1 VDAAGHRTAQAENGE
16 SVSAATNTEYERWA
30 RVSDARVVEDR
41 GVVVDADEGYERW
54 AHVYDDVPNPLLARE
69 ERHLLPA
76 LTDLRN
82 KSVLDLACGTGRW
95 LEKFLALDAKVA
107 IGVDRSAAMLGVAR
121 RKSRIRQSLVEG
133 ACDRLPF
140 SYASFDLAVC
150 SFALG
155 HIADLDALARE
166 IARVTR
172 NGGDVFVSDLH
183 PDAYAHGWRVGFR
196 EGGDAVQIR
205 THHRPLE
212 EVAQAFCSHGF
223 ECQAQCSLWLGET
236 ERPLFERAGKS
247 NSFTAACGLPAV
259 FVCHFRRE
267 GEVMK

>member
-1 VDAAGHRTAQAENGE
+1 MN
-16 SVSAATNTEYERWA
+16 AATKAEYEPRA
-30 RVSDARVVEDR
+30 RVSDARPVEDR

-76 LTDLRN
+76 LADLRDQ
-82 KSVLDLACGTGRW
+82 SALDLACGTGRW
-95 LEKFLALDAKVA
+95 LGLFLARGAKVA

-121 RKSRIRQSLVEG
+121 GKSRMRQRLVEA
-133 ACDRLPF
+133 ACERLPF
-140 SYASFDLAVC
+140 SNASFDFVVC

-155 HIADLDALARE
+155 HIADPDALARE

-172 NGGDVFVSDLH
+172 NCADIFVSDLH
-183 PDAYAHGWRVGFR
+183 PDAHAAGWRVGFR
-196 EGGDAVQIR
+196 EGGSAVQIR
-205 THHRPLE
+205 THHRPVE

-223 ECQAQCSLWLGET
+223 ECRAQCSLWLGEP
-236 ERPLFERAGKS
+236 ERFLFDLAGKS

-259 FVCHFRRE
+259 FVSHFRRE
-267 GEVMK
+267 GEVMR